1 MSAMRM
7 DAATVTIVGRAGTNP
22 MVSASP
28 KGDRVTFRVI
38 STERRFDEARQDWV
52 DGDEYGVS
60 VVCWRGLASS
70 VLTTVR
76 TGDPIVVI
84 GRISTR
90 KYEKN
95 GGIEYFTDVKGD
107 FVGLDVAKLGSRFSR
122 STFDTRDQNESGS
135 AAVPDEAGVP
145 AAPAPPAEVAGE
157 PNDPPFDAEPS
168 WLVDQADQA
177 DRSPA
182 LNGAG

>member
-1 MSAMRM
+1 MRM

-22 MVSASP
+22 TVSASP

-60 VVCWRGLASS
+60 VVCWRSLASS
-70 VLTTVR
+70 VLSTVR
-76 TGDPIVVI
+76 KGDPIVVM

-90 KYEKN
+90 RYEKN
-95 GGIEYFTDVKGD
+95 GNIEYFTDVKGD

-122 STFDTRDQNESGS
+122 NTFDVRDQVEPS
-135 AAVPDEAGVP
+135 AGTSADLAVVAAGP
-145 AAPAPPAEVAGE
+145 GHADALGE
-157 PNDPPFDAEPS
+157 PEEPPFDAEPS
-168 WLVDQADQA
+168 W
-177 DRSPA
+177 DREPKDREPVLSA
-182 LNGAG
+182 AG

>member
-22 MVSASP
+22 MVSTSP

-38 STERRFDEARQDWV
+38 STERRFDEARQGWV

-60 VVCWRGLASS
+60 VVCWRGLASA

-76 TGDPIVVI
+76 KGDPIVVI

-95 GGIEYFTDVKGD
+95 GGVEYFTDVKGD

-122 STFDTRDQNESGS
+122 STFESRDQNEPGS
-135 AAVPDEAGVP
+135 APALDPAGAPVDP
-145 AAPAPPAEVAGE
+145 AAAELSGE
-157 PNDPPFDAEPS
+157 ASDPPFDAEPS
-168 WLVDQADQA
+168 WLVDQAD
-177 DRSPA
+177 RSPA

>member
-60 VVCWRGLASS
+60 VVCWRGLASA

-76 TGDPIVVI
+76 KGDPIVVI

-90 KYEKN
+90 RYEKN
-95 GGIEYFTDVKGD
+95 GSVEYFTDVKGD

-122 STFDTRDQNESGS
+122 STFESRDQNEPGS
-135 AAVPDEAGVP
+135 APALDPAGAPVDP
-145 AAPAPPAEVAGE
+145 AAAELSGE
-157 PNDPPFDAEPS
+157 ASDPPFDAEPS
-168 WLVDQADQA
+168 WLVDQAD
-177 DRSPA
+177 RSPA
-182 LNGAG
+182 LNGAD

>member
-1 MSAMRM
+1 MRM

-22 MVSASP
+22 TVSASP

-38 STERRFDEARQDWV
+38 STERRFDDTRQDWV

-76 TGDPIVVI
+76 KGDPIVVI

-95 GGIEYFTDVKGD
+95 GAVEYFTDVKGD
-107 FVGLDVAKLGSRFSR
+107 FVGLDVSKLGSRFTR
-122 STFDTRDQNESGS
+122 SVFDGREQNEAGTGAAPDVSG
-135 AAVPDEAGVP
+135 APADP
-145 AAPAPPAEVAGE
+145 AAAALAGE
-157 PNDPPFDAEPS
+157 PSESPFDAEPS
-168 WLVDQADQA
+168 WSVEEA
-177 DRSPA
+177 DRLPA

>member
-22 MVSASP
+22 TVSASP

-76 TGDPIVVI
+76 KGDPIVVI

-95 GGIEYFTDVKGD
+95 GGVEYFTDVKGD
-107 FVGLDVAKLGSRFSR
+107 FVGLDVAKLGNRFSR
-122 STFDTRDQNESGS
+122 STFETRDQNQLGS
-135 AAVPDEAGVP
+135 AAAPDQAGVP
-145 AAPAPPAEVAGE
+145 ADAVPAELSGE
-157 PNDPPFDAEPS
+157 PNDPPFDTEPS
-168 WLVDQADQA
+168 WIVDEG

>member
-1 MSAMRM
+1 MSTMRM

-22 MVSASP
+22 MVAASP

-38 STERRFDEARQDWV
+38 STERRFDEARQDRV

-60 VVCWRGLASS
+60 VVCWRGLASA

-76 TGDPIVVI
+76 KGDPIVVI

-90 KYEKN
+90 RYEKN
-95 GGIEYFTDVKGD
+95 GSVEYFTDVKGD
-107 FVGLDVAKLGSRFSR
+107 FVGLDVAKLGNRFSR
-122 STFDTRDQNESGS
+122 STFESRDQNEPGS
-135 AAVPDEAGVP
+135 APALDPAGAPGDP
-145 AAPAPPAEVAGE
+145 AAAELSGE

-168 WLVDQADQA
+168 WLVDQAE
-177 DRSPA
+177 RSPA

>member
-1 MSAMRM
+1 MSAMWM

-76 TGDPIVVI
+76 KGDPIVVI

-95 GGIEYFTDVKGD
+95 GGVEYFTDVKGD

-122 STFDTRDQNESGS
+122 STFESRDQNEPGS
-135 AAVPDEAGVP
+135 APALDPAGAPVDP
-145 AAPAPPAEVAGE
+145 AAAELSGE
-157 PNDPPFDAEPS
+157 ASDPPFDAEPS
-168 WLVDQADQA
+168 WLVDQAD
-177 DRSPA
+177 RSPA

>member
-60 VVCWRGLASS
+60 VVCWRGLASA

-76 TGDPIVVI
+76 KGDPIVVI

-95 GGIEYFTDVKGD
+95 GVMEYFTDVKGD

-122 STFDTRDQNESGS
+122 STFESRDQNEPGS
-135 AAVPDEAGVP
+135 APALDPAGAPVDP
-145 AAPAPPAEVAGE
+145 AAAELSGE
-157 PNDPPFDAEPS
+157 ASDPPFDAEPS
-168 WLVDQADQA
+168 WLMDQA

>member
-1 MSAMRM
+1 MRM

-60 VVCWRGLASS
+60 VVCWRGLASA

-76 TGDPIVVI
+76 KGDPIVVI

-95 GGIEYFTDVKGD
+95 GGVEYFTDVKGD

-122 STFDTRDQNESGS
+122 STFESRDQNEPGS
-135 AAVPDEAGVP
+135 APALDPAGAPVDP
-145 AAPAPPAEVAGE
+145 AAAELSGE
-157 PNDPPFDAEPS
+157 ASDPPFDAEPS
-168 WLVDQADQA
+168 WLVDQAD
-177 DRSPA
+177 RSPA

>member
-1 MSAMRM
+1 MRM

-22 MVSASP
+22 TVSASP

-38 STERRFDEARQDWV
+38 STERRFDETRQDWV
-52 DGDEYGVS
+52 DGDEFGVS

-76 TGDPIVVI
+76 KGDPIVVI

-95 GGIEYFTDVKGD
+95 GGVEYFTDVKGD
-107 FVGLDVAKLGSRFSR
+107 FVGLDVAKLANRFTR
-122 STFDTRDQNESGS
+122 STFEARDQNESGS
-135 AAVPDEAGVP
+135 GTVPDQAGVP
-145 AAPAPPAEVAGE
+145 TDPVHAELSAELSAE
-157 PNDPPFDAEPS
+157 PNDSPFDAEPS
-168 WLVDQADQA
+168 WDVEPA

>member
-1 MSAMRM
+1 M

-22 MVSASP
+22 TVSTSP

-38 STERRFDEARQDWV
+38 STERRFDDARQDWV
-52 DGDEYGVS
+52 DGDEYGVG

-76 TGDPIVVI
+76 KGDPIVVI

-95 GGIEYFTDVKGD
+95 GAVDYFTDVKGD
-107 FVGLDVAKLGSRFSR
+107 FVGLDVSKLGSRFTRTTLESR
-122 STFDTRDQNESGS
+122 EQNDGGPLAAPD
-135 AAVPDEAGVP
+135 AAVIP
-145 AAPAPPAEVAGE
+145 ADSAPAELSTE
-157 PNDPPFDAEPS
+157 PDGSPFDPEPT
-168 WLVDQADQA
+168 WNAADD
-177 DRSPA
+177 DRLPA

>member
-1 MSAMRM
+1 MRM

-22 MVSASP
+22 TVSASP

-76 TGDPIVVI
+76 KGDPIVVI

-95 GGIEYFTDVKGD
+95 GGVEYFTDVKGD
-107 FVGLDVAKLGSRFSR
+107 FVGLDVQAGQPLLQEHFRDPRPERTRIGSRARPGGGARGSR
-122 STFDTRDQNESGS
+122 
-135 AAVPDEAGVP
+135 AH
-145 AAPAPPAEVAGE
+145 
-157 PNDPPFDAEPS
+157 
-168 WLVDQADQA
+168 
-177 DRSPA
+177 
-182 LNGAG
+182 

>member
-60 VVCWRGLASS
+60 VVCWRGLASA

-76 TGDPIVVI
+76 KGDPIVVI

-95 GGIEYFTDVKGD
+95 GGVEYFTDVKGD

-122 STFDTRDQNESGS
+122 STFESRDQNEPGS
-135 AAVPDEAGVP
+135 APALDPAGAPVDP
-145 AAPAPPAEVAGE
+145 AAAELSGE
-157 PNDPPFDAEPS
+157 ASDPPFDAEPP
-168 WLVDQADQA
+168 WLVDQA